1 MDYSFKPERTRQ
13 CLIHTLNEPYQMTS
27 QSPFEAPVSP
37 EEAQNQYDEIL
48 RLREEFT
55 VKNPYA
61 RNGEAM
67 DWAIESY
74 FKGVRSNLAKAMAME
89 ELPSQLEFNL

>member
-1 MDYSFKPERTRQ
+1 
-13 CLIHTLNEPYQMTS
+13 MTS
-27 QSPFEAPVSP
+27 DKLFGPPVSL

-48 RLREEFT
+48 RLREEFK

-61 RNGEAM
+61 RSGEAM

-74 FKGVRSNLAKAMAME
+74 FKGRRSTLTKDVSNE
-89 ELPSQLEFNL
+89 ELPSQLQFLLQ